1 MQRLTEFVVEK
12 AIARGK
18 PYKLSDG
25 GGLHLLVKGGGRYWR
40 YSYRFQGRQK
50 TLALG
55 VYPEVSVASAR
66 SAHQSARVQLA
77 AGTDPS
83 EAKKSVKT
91 KQKCGALKSFEH
103 IAREWFDS
111 RMRDKSFSYQKR
123 ILSLLER
130 DLFPKIGHYHISAIA
145 ASDLILVLRGIESR
159 SVEMAHRARQLTARV
174 FRFAMVTRRADRNI
188 TDGIIRALKDINS
201 NRHSAVVDP
210 SEFGKFLV
218 AINGYIGTRVVKA
231 ALKFSALVFQ
241 KPGEIRHMEWQEM
254 SWDTCSWVIP
264 ALKMR
269 TRQEHIVPLSRQAK
283 ALLLEQFKMTG
294 SGKYVFPN
302 ARGKSRPLSEN
313 GVRTA
318 MRAMGYDNDAMTPN
332 GFRSTARTILGEVL
346 NFRREWIEHQLACQV
361 EVPNVQAYKHTNHL
375 SGRRHMMQAWADY
388 LDYLVESSGGTASF
402 RVRPKYRDTN

>member
-83 EAKKSVKT
+83 EAKKSLKN
-91 KQKCGALKSFEH
+91 KHKCAALESFEY

-123 ILSLLER
+123 VLSLLER
-130 DLFPKIGHYHISAIA
+130 DLFPSIGHWHISAIA
-145 ASDLILVLRGIESR
+145 ASDLILILRGIESR
-159 SVEMAHRARQLTARV
+159 SVEMAHRARQLTGRV
-174 FRFAMVTRRADRNI
+174 FRFAIVTRRADRNI
-188 TDGIIRALKDINS
+188 TDGIIRALKDINT
-201 NRHSAVVDP
+201 NRHSAVIDP
-210 SEFGKFLV
+210 SEVGKLLV
-218 AINGYIGTRVVKA
+218 AINGYNGTPVVKA

-241 KPGEIRHMEWQEM
+241 KPGEIRHMEWQEI
-254 SWDTCSWVIP
+254 SWDMCTWVIP

-269 TRQEHIVPLSRQAK
+269 TRQEHVVPLSRQAK
-283 ALLLEQFKMTG
+283 ALLLKQLKITG
-294 SGKYVFPN
+294 SGKYVFPS

-318 MRAMGYDNDAMTPN
+318 LRAMGYDNDVMTPN
-332 GFRSTARTILGEVL
+332 GFRTTARSILGEVL

-361 EVPNVQAYKHTNHL
+361 EVSNGQAHKHTTHL
-375 SGRRHMMQAWADY
+375 SGHRHMMQAWADY
-388 LDYLVESSGGTASF
+388 LDYLVESSEGAVSF

>member
-1 MQRLTEFVVEK
+1 MQRLTEFVVKK
-12 AIARGK
+12 AIAREK

-55 VYPEVSVASAR
+55 VYPEVSVAIAR
-66 SAHQSARVQLA
+66 CEHQSAREQLA

-83 EAKKSVKT
+83 EAKKSLKN
-91 KQKCGALKSFEH
+91 KHKCAALESFEY

-123 ILSLLER
+123 VLSLLER
-130 DLFPKIGHYHISAIA
+130 DLFPSIGHWHISAIA
-145 ASDLILVLRGIESR
+145 ASDLILILRGIESR
-159 SVEMAHRARQLTARV
+159 SVEMAHRARQLTGRV
-174 FRFAMVTRRADRNI
+174 FRFAIVTRRADRNI
-188 TDGIIRALKDINS
+188 TDGIIRALKDINT
-201 NRHSAVVDP
+201 NRHSAVIDP
-210 SEFGKFLV
+210 SEVGKLLV
-218 AINGYIGTRVVKA
+218 AINSYNGTPVVKA

-241 KPGEIRHMEWQEM
+241 KPGEIRHMEWQEI
-254 SWDTCSWVIP
+254 SWDMCTWVIP

-269 TRQEHIVPLSRQAK
+269 TRQEHVVPLSRQAK
-283 ALLLEQFKMTG
+283 ALLLKQLKITG
-294 SGKYVFPN
+294 SGKYVFPS

-318 MRAMGYDNDAMTPN
+318 LRAMGYDNDAMTPN
-332 GFRSTARTILGEVL
+332 GFRTTARTILGEVL

-361 EVPNVQAYKHTNHL
+361 EVSNGQAHKHTTHL
-375 SGRRHMMQAWADY
+375 SGHRHMMQAWADY
-388 LDYLVESSGGTASF
+388 LDYLVESSKGTVSF

>member
-91 KQKCGALKSFEH
+91 KQKCAALKSFEH

-123 ILSLLER
+123 ILSLL
-130 DLFPKIGHYHISAIA
+130 
-145 ASDLILVLRGIESR
+145 
-159 SVEMAHRARQLTARV
+159 
-174 FRFAMVTRRADRNI
+174 
-188 TDGIIRALKDINS
+188 
-201 NRHSAVVDP
+201 
-210 SEFGKFLV
+210 
-218 AINGYIGTRVVKA
+218 
-231 ALKFSALVFQ
+231 
-241 KPGEIRHMEWQEM
+241 
-254 SWDTCSWVIP
+254 
-264 ALKMR
+264 
-269 TRQEHIVPLSRQAK
+269 
-283 ALLLEQFKMTG
+283 
-294 SGKYVFPN
+294 
-302 ARGKSRPLSEN
+302 
-313 GVRTA
+313 
-318 MRAMGYDNDAMTPN
+318 
-332 GFRSTARTILGEVL
+332 
-346 NFRREWIEHQLACQV
+346 
-361 EVPNVQAYKHTNHL
+361 
-375 SGRRHMMQAWADY
+375 
-388 LDYLVESSGGTASF
+388 
-402 RVRPKYRDTN
+402 

>member
-55 VYPEVSVASAR
+55 VYPEVSVAIAR
-66 SAHQSARVQLA
+66 SEHQSAREQLA

-83 EAKKSVKT
+83 EAKKSLKN
-91 KQKCGALKSFEH
+91 KHKCAALESFEY

-123 ILSLLER
+123 VLSLLER
-130 DLFPKIGHYHISAIA
+130 DLFPSIGHWHISAIA

-159 SVEMAHRARQLTARV
+159 SVEMAHRARQLTGRV
-174 FRFAMVTRRADRNI
+174 FRFAIVTRRADRNI
-188 TDGIIRALKDINS
+188 TDGIIRALKDINT
-201 NRHSAVVDP
+201 NRHSAVIDP
-210 SEFGKFLV
+210 SEVGKLLV
-218 AINGYIGTRVVKA
+218 AINSYNGTPVVKA

-241 KPGEIRHMEWQEM
+241 KPGEIRHMEWQEI
-254 SWDTCSWVIP
+254 SWDMCTWVIP

-269 TRQEHIVPLSRQAK
+269 TRQEHVVPLSRQAK
-283 ALLLEQFKMTG
+283 SLLLKQLKITG
-294 SGKYVFPN
+294 SGKYVFPS

-318 MRAMGYDNDAMTPN
+318 LRAMGYDNDAMTPN
-332 GFRSTARTILGEVL
+332 GFRTTARTILGEVL

-361 EVPNVQAYKHTNHL
+361 EVSNGQAHKHTTHL
-375 SGRRHMMQAWADY
+375 SGHRHMMQAWADY
-388 LDYLVESSGGTASF
+388 LDYLVESSKGTVSF